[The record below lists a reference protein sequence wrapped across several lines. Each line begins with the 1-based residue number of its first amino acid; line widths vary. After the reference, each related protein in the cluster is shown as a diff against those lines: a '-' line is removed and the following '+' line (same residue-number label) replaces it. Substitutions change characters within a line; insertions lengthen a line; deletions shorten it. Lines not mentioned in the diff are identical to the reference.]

1 MESDTVT
8 IENDANRDYFNRNKD
23 NLDSNLSNLSNDIDV
38 NLRNNYLNSPL
49 TCTHL
54 TNEAHRYVVIYNVAK
69 RKNVCE
75 LITNAT
81 AYNFVPVLI
90 GSHTIREYIKSR
102 YANVSY
108 FDTIQQFKEFISGK
122 CLLIGIE
129 IMDTSISV
137 LDYNFQPAIALM
149 PGNEG
154 TGLNEKQK
162 AYCDGFIYI
171 PQYGFGTAS
180 LNVYIATTIVLHRFA
195 TAVNT

>member
-1 MESDTVT
+1 MENDKVYIT
-8 IENDANRDYFNRNKD
+8 ENDASDHLNVNKD
-23 NLDSNLSNLSNDIDV
+23 SSGSNLSDLSNDIDF
-38 NLRNNYLNSPL
+38 NLSNNYLNSPL

-69 RKNVCE
+69 KKNVCE

-90 GSHTIREYIKSR
+90 GSHNIREYIKSR

-108 FDTIQQFKEFISGK
+108 FDTIQQFKEFVSGK

-137 LDYNFQPAIALM
+137 LDYKFQPAIALM

-195 TAVNT
+195 TAINT

>member
-1 MESDTVT
+1 M
-8 IENDANRDYFNRNKD
+8 ENDKVAIEKGHLNVNKD
-23 NLDSNLSNLSNDIDV
+23 SLGSNLSDLSNDIDV
-38 NLRNNYLNSPL
+38 NLSNNYLNSPS

-69 RKNVCE
+69 KKNVCE

-90 GSHTIREYIKSR
+90 GSHNIREYIKSR

-108 FDTIQQFKEFISGK
+108 FDTIQQFKEFVSGK

-137 LDYNFQPAIALM
+137 LDYKFQPAIALM

-195 TAVNT
+195 TAINT